1 MQLPV
6 NPQEGEMTPQ
16 HTAAS
21 SVEDALSYLPEH
33 LRITLALLRS
43 ADDDLAE
50 LTLAALPLGSRLT
63 LDQLGLIDKARPREP
78 DAPLVVHITDLGR
91 EVMTACAL
99 EGVPSEV
106 SRSLAALE
114 EARARRARSEI
125 EAQA

>member
-1 MQLPV
+1 
-6 NPQEGEMTPQ
+6 MTPQ
-16 HTAAS
+16 HPAAS
-21 SVEDALSYLPEH
+21 SVEDAVSYLPEH
-33 LRITLALLRS
+33 LQITLALLQS

-63 LDQLGLIDKARPREP
+63 LEQLGLIDDARPSEP
-78 DAPLVVHITDLGR
+78 DAPLMVRLTDLGR

-99 EGVPSEV
+99 QGVPSQV